1 MVTIAKRNLL
11 AGEVLDGVGGFH
23 AYGLVDNAAA
33 ARAADAL
40 PMGLSEGAR
49 LRCDVPKDGLVRL
62 ADVERP
68 GGRRVDALWAE
79 QAARWLAREAA

>member
-1 MVTIAKRNLL
+1 
-11 AGEVLDGVGGFH
+11 VGGFQ
-23 AYGLVDNAAA
+23 AYGLIDNAAA

-49 LRCDVPKDGLVRL
+49 LLRDVPKDAVVRL

-68 GGRRVDALWAE
+68 VGRRVDALWAE
-79 QAARWLAREAA
+79 QAARWPLEGGA